1 MNTLW
6 DFIHTA
12 ANDPCFDDCLLLGRI
27 QKWTCMF
34 AISHARQRNELRISH
49 IDTTIVTP
57 ITKNWFSDQIGRLTV
72 ANFHSAIQ
80 NQSPHPLHDKLYSRN
95 ENRYVLL

>member
-1 MNTLW
+1 
-6 DFIHTA
+6 
-12 ANDPCFDDCLLLGRI
+12 
-27 QKWTCMF
+27 MF
-34 AISHARQRNELRISH
+34 AISHAQQPDELRISH

-57 ITKNWFSDQIGRLTV
+57 VTKNWFPDQIARLTV

-80 NQSPHPLHDKLYSRN
+80 NQSPHSLHNRLYSRN